1 MNTNTQTNQTTFPKW
16 TAQDEICLR
25 NKLKEFDCLALLD
38 GMTSDEI
45 LDSLGDL
52 DDL

>member
-1 MNTNTQTNQTTFPKW
+1 MNTQNTQTQTTLPEW
-16 TAQDEICLR
+16 TAQDEIELR

-38 GMTSDEI
+38 GISSDEI
-45 LDSLGDL
+45 LNSLGDL

>member
-1 MNTNTQTNQTTFPKW
+1 MNANTQTALPEWTTK
-16 TAQDEICLR
+16 DEICLR